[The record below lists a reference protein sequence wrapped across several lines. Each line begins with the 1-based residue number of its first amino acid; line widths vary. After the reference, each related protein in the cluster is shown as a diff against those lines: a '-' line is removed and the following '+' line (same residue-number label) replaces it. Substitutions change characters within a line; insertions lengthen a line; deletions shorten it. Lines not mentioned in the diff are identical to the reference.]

1 MIEIARVT
9 LNNEMDLILA
19 HRRSMKLAELTGL
32 SLPAQTTFATAV
44 SEVSRSAIENVKN
57 SCLILSIAN
66 PVRQEKYIVASIQ
79 NGDMLFAESDGF
91 EHAKKLVNKFHV
103 SKSES
108 QSTIELHF
116 FIPSSNKINHPQINE
131 WKKLFTQDRPISPY
145 EEIKRKNEQ
154 LQLLAVKL
162 QESEEQYKT
171 LTNSLPLIIFSMDKK
186 GDVIY
191 SNEWLTQYTGLTTTQ
206 LNENKWKDVVHK
218 KDYDS
223 FVLLLNEK
231 ITSTASNIKL
241 QCRLKNIESQQ
252 YLWHLISLSPLND
265 EKGITLYWIGFMVDI
280 NTQKVFEETLKDN
293 RELKETQ
300 LQLKQNEQNLQV
312 IIMELNRSNRELQ
325 EFAYVASHDLQEPVR
340 KIIYYSDYLLVKNK
354 DKLDN
359 DSQAYLSIMI
369 NASHRMRNLIRDLL
383 SYSEIN
389 QQSGFT
395 EIDLNELM
403 QEALQDLELSIRSR
417 EAIVECSQLPVIEGN
432 VMLMRQL
439 FTNIIANSIKYSK
452 ADIRLQLSITH
463 QCFDNRIEISFRDN
477 GVGFDEIYVNK
488 IFSLFQRLHS
498 REKYEGTGLGLAIC
512 RKIVEVHG
520 GSLVATSQ
528 IGEGATFIATLPIK
542 QGK

>member
-116 FIPSSNKINHPQINE
+116 FIPSSNKINHPRINE
-131 WKKLFTQDRPISPY
+131 WKKLFTEDRPISPY

-231 ITSTASNIKL
+231 ITSTAVNIRL

-340 KIIYYSDYLLVKNK
+340 KIIYYSDYLLAKNK
-354 DKLDN
+354 DKLD
-359 DSQAYLSIMI
+359 
-369 NASHRMRNLIRDLL
+369 
-383 SYSEIN
+383 
-389 QQSGFT
+389 
-395 EIDLNELM
+395 
-403 QEALQDLELSIRSR
+403 
-417 EAIVECSQLPVIEGN
+417 
-432 VMLMRQL
+432 
-439 FTNIIANSIKYSK
+439 
-452 ADIRLQLSITH
+452 
-463 QCFDNRIEISFRDN
+463 
-477 GVGFDEIYVNK
+477 
-488 IFSLFQRLHS
+488 
-498 REKYEGTGLGLAIC
+498 
-512 RKIVEVHG
+512 
-520 GSLVATSQ
+520 
-528 IGEGATFIATLPIK
+528 
-542 QGK
+542 